1 MMRLLL
7 PDQLTHGIALSN
19 DGKTLFAS
27 TATEVLAWGYD
38 AATAEVDGDGGGSP
52 RVIVNGMNGEGGHST
67 RTLLMARKAPDT
79 LLVSQGSGGN
89 HDPRAR
95 DLGSGIS
102 QIRAFDLSA
111 GLPDEPIRFS
121 GSGSKSRL
129 LGWGLR
135 NSVGVAEDPSTG
147 GIWSVE
153 NSVDDL
159 YRDGADVH
167 QDNPGEELNF
177 HGFLATGGSEEDE
190 DQATAGG
197 NYGYPDCYAVWDNTT
212 TGLDGLQVG
221 DQFAPSSSSV
231 TGDDACA
238 RDFVAPRLTWPA
250 HTAPLDIKFAQD
262 GSEAFISFH
271 GSCKFYLPFITLCS
285 FFSLGPAPSI
295 FLKKANNGI
304 PVPCPD
310 Y

>member
-1 MMRLLL
+1 M
-7 PDQLTHGIALSN
+7 
-19 DGKTLFAS
+19 
-27 TATEVLAWGYD
+27 LAWGYD
-38 AATAEVDGDGGGSP
+38 AATAEVDGDTPP
-52 RVIVNGMNGEGGHST
+52 RVVVNGMNGEGGHAT
-67 RTLLMARKAPDT
+67 RTLLMARRAPDT
-79 LLVSQGSGGN
+79 LLVSQGSGSN
-89 HDPRAR
+89 DDSRAR
-95 DLGSGIS
+95 DIDSGIS

-111 GLPDEPIRFS
+111 GLPDAPIRFS
-121 GSGSKSRL
+121 GGGGGGSRSRL

-135 NSVGVAEDPSTG
+135 NSVGVAEDSSTG

-177 HGFLATGGSEEDE
+177 HGFLATDESGEEEDGE
-190 DQATAGG
+190 ERAGG

-212 TGLDGLQVG
+212 AGLGTLQVG

-238 RDFVAPRLTWPA
+238 RNFVAPRLTFPA

-262 GSEAFISFH
+262 GSEVFISFH
-271 GSCKFYLPFITLCS
+271 GSCEFCFSPYVSWSLFSVSSPHCPLSLP
-285 FFSLGPAPSI
+285 PPY
-295 FLKKANNGI
+295 KKEKGTRN
-304 PVPCPD
+304 
-310 Y
+310 